1 MVAIWKGSGTPTG
14 DGTVT
19 ANLSTGGTMEAAVI
33 LVSRYS
39 GVNLSDPI
47 GNYSSANENGVDGA
61 CSESIPDTDSPSVTI
76 NTTSGNLV
84 YSAVQMRNRTIAWTD
99 LTSRG
104 YVTTGPVG
112 SVVGVDAAD
121 LTADASS
128 ETAAGTLSAAQDWSI
143 IAVEIKQA
151 SGTDN
156 WWAGQ
161 LDNVSIY
168 NYARS
173 SAQIAWDYNRGKPV
187 GWWKF
192 DECAGATANDSSG
205 NGNNGTIYPVS
216 VGNTAVGTCSSGTST
231 EMWNDGTTGKRN
243 ASLGF
248 DGSDDYVSLA
258 SPTILDDLPAMTLA
272 AWIYP
277 TTTSGSQRIMDKSA
291 TNSPTS
297 GWVFIKSA
305 TNSVSLILDYTSDV
319 QRISNDNVVTL
330 NQWNH
335 VVATWDGSASGTG
348 IHLYVNGGETGYQ
361 TTAGSGSRVSDASQ
375 NLLIGNSTEGNRLF
389 NGQIDDVKIFNYA
402 LTAQQVKTV
411 YNEGAVRFAPLT
423 GSP

>member
-248 DGSDDYVSLA
+248 DGSDDYVSIGNP
-258 SPTILDDLPAMTLA
+258 SIVQFNDSDFS
-272 AWIYP
+272 I
-277 TTTSGSQRIMDKSA
+277 TT
-291 TNSPTS
+291 
-297 GWVFIKSA
+297 WVKMNA
-305 TNSVSLILDYTSDV
+305 L
-319 QRISNDNVVTL
+319 
-330 NQWNH
+330 
-335 VVATWDGSASGTG
+335 
-348 IHLYVNGGETGYQ
+348 TGYPKVLNKLRNSGNYAYDLFYN
-361 TTAGSGSRVSDASQ
+361 TGSNRFEFTISTNGTSNSTIACNASNAISTGTWYFITAIHDSVNNLKYCSVNAGYQYSNAQSAAYNGSDD
-375 NLLIGNSTEGNRLF
+375 LLIGSRLTTGDNVL